1 MRRQCG
7 GGGRGRG
14 AHVDASAHAPQVVHR
29 QRAEVEVAPPP
40 VAVAGERGWAAVR
53 WRAVRTLMVLPT
65 FCRLFIVS
73 EVRLGLRVTCRGGV
87 GAGLGSDAVWGGE
100 GRGGPVR
107 RGGRG
112 RGAHQDTSEHVPQAG
127 GRLTSPLAPS
137 SIKLLVTV

>member
-1 MRRQCG
+1 
-7 GGGRGRG
+7 
-14 AHVDASAHAPQVVHR
+14 
-29 QRAEVEVAPPP
+29 
-40 VAVAGERGWAAVR
+40 
-53 WRAVRTLMVLPT
+53 MVLPT